1 MLLSKASVHAM
12 KNLADLGVLST
23 VDTLSVKSTAK
34 LFGIWGTTQVSGM
47 HLQKSLIFVC
57 LVQTEGRQ
65 LPLEKITLGSTSF
78 QSSPQ
83 ADWGQQ
89 AVKEQVITP
98 VPLRNWLVLYVNRD
112 KSKALDFVTMMNK
125 VTPAMGIEVCVLPS
139 ATSKVI
145 TSHLAMFISL
155 SSHAL
160 GNKSFSTTILLT
172 PPLPPSP
179 PGQFV

>member
-1 MLLSKASVHAM
+1 MRL
-12 KNLADLGVLST
+12 
-23 VDTLSVKSTAK
+23 
-34 LFGIWGTTQVSGM
+34 W
-47 HLQKSLIFVC
+47 KSLIFVC

-65 LPLEKITLGSTSF
+65 LPLEKIILGSTSF

-98 VPLRNWLVLYVNRD
+98 VPLRNWMVLYVNRD

-125 VTPAMGIEVCVLPS
+125 VTPAMGIEVSVQPS

-145 TSHLAMFISL
+145 KSHLAMFLLQVKFKFRLNFFQPRSNCFN
-155 SSHAL
+155 L
-160 GNKSFSTTILLT
+160 GHFVST
-172 PPLPPSP
+172 
-179 PGQFV
+179 

>member
-1 MLLSKASVHAM
+1 M
-12 KNLADLGVLST
+12 
-23 VDTLSVKSTAK
+23 
-34 LFGIWGTTQVSGM
+34 
-47 HLQKSLIFVC
+47 C

-65 LPLEKITLGSTSF
+65 LPLEKIILGSTSF

-125 VTPAMGIEVCVLPS
+125 VTPAMGIEVSVLSS

-145 TSHLAMFISL
+145 
-155 SSHAL
+155 
-160 GNKSFSTTILLT
+160 FSQVYFTFHFC
-172 PPLPPSP
+172 PWK
-179 PGQFV
+179 

>member
-1 MLLSKASVHAM
+1 M
-12 KNLADLGVLST
+12 
-23 VDTLSVKSTAK
+23 
-34 LFGIWGTTQVSGM
+34 
-47 HLQKSLIFVC
+47 C

-125 VTPAMGIEVCVLPS
+125 VTPAMGIEVRVLPS

-155 SSHAL
+155 SSYAL

-172 PPLPPSP
+172 PPPLPPWIVCLNLPVATSFSCFLVKP
-179 PGQFV
+179 HKNPSKIILC

>member
-1 MLLSKASVHAM
+1 MHAV
-12 KNLADLGVLST
+12 KNLVDLEVLSA
-23 VDTLSVKSTAK
+23 VYAVSVNKHGKVILVRTCVIDIR
-34 LFGIWGTTQVSGM
+34 LR
-47 HLQKSLIFVC
+47 KSLIFVC

-65 LPLEKITLGSTSF
+65 LPLEKVILGSTSF

-125 VTPAMGIEVCVLPS
+125 VTPAMGIEVSVLQV
-139 ATSKVI
+139 K
-145 TSHLAMFISL
+145 
-155 SSHAL
+155 
-160 GNKSFSTTILLT
+160 
-172 PPLPPSP
+172 
-179 PGQFV
+179 

>member
-1 MLLSKASVHAM
+1 M
-12 KNLADLGVLST
+12 
-23 VDTLSVKSTAK
+23 
-34 LFGIWGTTQVSGM
+34 
-47 HLQKSLIFVC
+47 C

-65 LPLEKITLGSTSF
+65 LPLEKIILGSTSF

-125 VTPAMGIEVCVLPS
+125 VTPAMGIEVSVLAS
-139 ATSKVI
+139 ATSKAI

-155 SSHAL
+155 SCHAL
-160 GNKSFSTTILLT
+160 GKKRLSTTELLPSLA
-172 PPLPPSP
+172 PPLSSSN
-179 PGQFV
+179 GLFEFTSCCSLCLAFWSSLLNILVKLYCAESQNVVI

>member
-1 MLLSKASVHAM
+1 M
-12 KNLADLGVLST
+12 
-23 VDTLSVKSTAK
+23 
-34 LFGIWGTTQVSGM
+34 
-47 HLQKSLIFVC
+47 C

-65 LPLEKITLGSTSF
+65 LPLEKIILGSTSF

-98 VPLRNWLVLYVNRD
+98 VPLHNWLVLYVNRD

-125 VTPAMGIEVCVLPS
+125 VTPAMGIEVSVLSS

-145 TSHLAMFISL
+145 
-155 SSHAL
+155 
-160 GNKSFSTTILLT
+160 FSQVYFTFHFC
-172 PPLPPSP
+172 PWK
-179 PGQFV
+179 

>member
-1 MLLSKASVHAM
+1 M
-12 KNLADLGVLST
+12 
-23 VDTLSVKSTAK
+23 
-34 LFGIWGTTQVSGM
+34 
-47 HLQKSLIFVC
+47 C

-155 SSHAL
+155 SSYAL
-160 GNKSFSTTILLT
+160 GNKNFSTTILLT
-172 PPLPPSP
+172 PPSP
-179 PGQFV
+179 PPPLDSLFELTSCYLFFLLFGQAS